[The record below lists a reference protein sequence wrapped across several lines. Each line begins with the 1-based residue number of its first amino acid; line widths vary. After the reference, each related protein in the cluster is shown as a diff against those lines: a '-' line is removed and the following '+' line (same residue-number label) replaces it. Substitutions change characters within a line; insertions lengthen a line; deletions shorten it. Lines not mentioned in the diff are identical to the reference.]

1 MCFSELVKPEWTCG
15 RDPTLDLDYTFK
27 RLDSNDHLYRILS
40 RKQFQIV
47 HVSSNENSFFRSEF
61 LFGKSRHSKKN
72 LNEG

>member
-47 HVSSNENSFFRSEF
+47 HVSSNENSFSEVNF
-61 LFGKSRHSKKN
+61 YLAKVDIPKKFK
-72 LNEG
+72 